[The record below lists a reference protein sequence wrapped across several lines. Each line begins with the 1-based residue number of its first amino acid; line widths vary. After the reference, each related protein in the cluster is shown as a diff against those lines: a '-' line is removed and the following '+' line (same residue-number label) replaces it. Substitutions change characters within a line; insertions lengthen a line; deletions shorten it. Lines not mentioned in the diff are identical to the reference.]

1 VITVTLTANAL
12 ENAISQKF
20 VSPRNLFTE
29 HFIHNGRTGCNGV
42 GNKSGWQKKKK
53 LDACHFDVTFISHN
67 LSYLENVI
75 LLVLDKHS

>member
-53 LDACHFDVTFISHN
+53 T
-67 LSYLENVI
+67 
-75 LLVLDKHS
+75 